1 MASMTD
7 YLEDAVRGHVLLAD
21 PYTAPAA
28 VYLAL
33 FTTAT
38 SDAGGGTEVS
48 GGSYARQVVDFDP
61 GATAVAVSSADVTFT
76 AMPGVTVGWAAI
88 MDAASGGN
96 VLLHGALSAPKTVA
110 AAADL
115 VFPAGDITATFA

>member
-7 YLEDAVRGHVLLAD
+7 YLEDALRGHVLLATT
-21 PYTAPAA
+21 YTAPAT

-33 FTTAT
+33 YTTAT
-38 SDAGGGTEVS
+38 TDAAGGTEVT
-48 GGSYARQVVDFDP
+48 GGSYARQAVDFDA
-61 GATAVAVSSADVTFT
+61 GATAVAVSAADVTFT
-76 AMPGVTVGWAAI
+76 AMPGVTVTHAAI
-88 MDAASGGN
+88 CDASTGGN
-96 VLLHGALSAPKTVA
+96 MLLHGALAAPKTVA